1 MNSFDFTCTTFIRWP
16 KQHQHVPIKGSQNLS
31 FTEFPIDRFA
41 VFFLAQP
48 EHDWEVDLEQLESQI
63 DEQTAAIIVTNPS
76 NPCGSVYGRRHL
88 NDILQVAARNY
99 VPIIA
104 DEIYDYFV
112 SSFTILVSVFVFRS
126 FCLDN
131 YIKYN
136 NTGKN

>member
-1 MNSFDFTCTTFIRWP
+1 MTVSR
-16 KQHQHVPIKGSQNLS
+16 S
-31 FTEFPIDRFA
+31 
-41 VFFLAQP
+41 FFLAQP

-112 SSFTILVSVFVFRS
+112 SSFTILVLVFVFRS